1 MHFKKW
7 RRRRAAST
15 EMGLHWVEQAALEA
29 QAEIAAAAA
38 ANEKAKAAEESSRP
52 LRSTSP

>member
-7 RRRRAAST
+7 SRRRAASS

-38 ANEKAKAAEESSRP
+38 ANEKAKAAEESSRL